1 MDINGVKNFKYT
13 RLSNVQRKFMKNN
26 ADDDSKGDDNFDTV
40 NSNLRKKRSMELMMP
55 GDASE
60 GAPEN
65 ALPKTPQIFSA
76 QNEDALKRAMLFM
89 DHKRGTSI

>member
-1 MDINGVKNFKYT
+1 MDINSVKHFKYT

-40 NSNLRKKRSMELMMP
+40 NSILRKKRSMELMMP
-55 GDASE
+55 GDTSE
-60 GAPEN
+60 GAPKN
-65 ALPKTPQIFSA
+65 TLPKTPEIFSA

-89 DHKRGTSI
+89 EHKPGTYI

>member
-26 ADDDSKGDDNFDTV
+26 ADGDSRGDDNFDTV

-55 GDASE
+55 ENTSE
-60 GAPEN
+60 GSPKN
-65 ALPKTPQIFSA
+65 TLPKTPEIFSA

-89 DHKRGTSI
+89 DHNRGTII